1 MYVYLRALLA
11 GIDKVD
17 QALVDGAE
25 YRDLLT
31 GAWRDLVAKKQ
42 ALRTAATNLDQA
54 KHALEKTKAA
64 LAWLEANQWAAVLD
78 RWQNQPTTPEPGN
91 GYPPGEEPPTYP
103 PGEEPPTYPPGEEPP
118 TYPPGEEPP
127 TYPPGE
133 EPPTYPPGEEP
144 PPPPSY
150 PPGEEPEREPKPYQ
164 RKPAQRSQ
172 RSTRSSRSRGGSSGS
187 RGS

>member
-1 MYVYLRALLA
+1 MYVYLQALLA
-11 GIDKVD
+11 GIAKIDE
-17 QALVDGAE
+17 ALVDVAE

-31 GAWRDLVAKKQ
+31 AAWRDLVAKKQ
-42 ALRTAATNLDQA
+42 ALRTAATRLDEA
-54 KHALEKTKAA
+54 KHELERIKAA

-78 RWQNQPTTPEPGN
+78 RWQNQPPTPEPGN
-91 GYPPGEEPPTYP
+91 GYPSGEGPPTYP

-127 TYPPGE
+127 TYPPGK
-133 EPPTYPPGEEP
+133 EPPPPPPPPPYPPGEEP
-144 PPPPSY
+144 
-150 PPGEEPEREPKPYQ
+150 EPKPYQ